1 MSEKSL
7 HLQGIKDPDAPNPRP
22 VFDLGPL
29 PDEDRMRGI
38 VDPDAVSYRRD
49 AQICAALGISEED
62 WEELGNQGKRII
74 SLVLPAFAQ
83 KFVEANKHYGPG
95 NANVLGPAG
104 QFADIWRKIGPLRR
118 SLWDGRELTREQ
130 PEEICLDLI
139 GHLLLTVDML
149 REGVDRRGTS
159 HS

>member
-1 MSEKSL
+1 MSTDDPIL
-7 HLQGIKDPDAPNPRP
+7 RGINDPDAS
-22 VFDLGPL
+22 
-29 PDEDRMRGI
+29 
-38 VDPDAVSYRRD
+38 SYRRD

-62 WEELGNQGKRII
+62 WEVLGNQGKRII
-74 SLVLPAFAQ
+74 SLILPVFAQ

-118 SLWDGRELTREQ
+118 YLWEGQELTREG
-130 PEEICLDLI
+130 PDEICLDLI

-149 REGVDRRGTS
+149 REGVDRRGTGT